1 MRKIGVCIKIR
12 NLCTNN
18 SVEALLPFN
27 EGHQVLLKLLCIF
40 STWGGMFQHGEK
52 KRSVLCCI
60 ASGKHSISRFSLREF
75 DIWYWMLHCD
85 TIKSTLAA

>member
-1 MRKIGVCIKIR
+1 MRKTGVCIKIR

-40 STWGGMFQHGEK
+40 STWGDVPAWGK
-52 KRSVLCCI
+52 KEVCV
-60 ASGKHSISRFSLREF
+60 
-75 DIWYWMLHCD
+75 MLHCFREAQYHP
-85 TIKSTLAA
+85 SC

>member
-1 MRKIGVCIKIR
+1 MRKTGVCIKIR

-40 STWGGMFQHGEK
+40 STWGGCSSMGK
-52 KRSVLCCI
+52 KRGLCYV
-60 ASGKHSISRFSLREF
+60 ALLQGSTVSPELLE
-75 DIWYWMLHCD
+75 D
-85 TIKSTLAA
+85 TICFGKGCGGVWNL